1 MAQGEFVLRATAAS
15 FAFNSFCG
23 LTTEGRYDQ
32 NAIGNLGTCQ
42 GAPFSVIFQHWLT
55 PSPRCQRSMQSG
67 SLEKRNRAPKMTV
80 KKTILCVDD
89 EQSLSIHKVTL
100 ETRGYRVLACNTAA
114 EAMHILAQ
122 GAVDLVL
129 SNVDL
134 PDAPSP
140 ELVRSIKAC
149 SAEIP
154 VVLLSSHKRV
164 FHTDAPVDLL
174 LRKGTYAPA
183 ELLERIRLLL
193 MKRRGPRR
201 AAAPPT
207 ALEHRAPAC

>member
-1 MAQGEFVLRATAAS
+1 
-15 FAFNSFCG
+15 
-23 LTTEGRYDQ
+23 
-32 NAIGNLGTCQ
+32 
-42 GAPFSVIFQHWLT
+42 
-55 PSPRCQRSMQSG
+55 
-67 SLEKRNRAPKMTV
+67 MTV

-154 VVLLSSHKRV
+154 VVLLSSHKQV

-201 AAAPPT
+201 AAAPPA

>member
-1 MAQGEFVLRATAAS
+1 
-15 FAFNSFCG
+15 
-23 LTTEGRYDQ
+23 
-32 NAIGNLGTCQ
+32 
-42 GAPFSVIFQHWLT
+42 
-55 PSPRCQRSMQSG
+55 
-67 SLEKRNRAPKMTV
+67 MTV

-100 ETRGYRVLACNTAA
+100 ETRGYRVLLCSTAA
-114 EAMHILAQ
+114 EAMNILAHR
-122 GAVDLVL
+122 AVDLVL

-140 ELVRSIKAC
+140 ELVCRIKAR

-164 FHTDAPVDLL
+164 FQIDAPVDLL

-183 ELLERIRLLL
+183 ELLERIRLLM

-201 AAAPPT
+201 APSPPN
-207 ALEHRAPAC
+207 ALERRASAC